1 MSQPAA
7 QPQLQ
12 PPPSPPPS
20 LAPSQI
26 FVCRHGSRL
35 DASDSAWHLTSPTPY
50 DPPLTY
56 GGWTQAR
63 SLGNRIASHIVS
75 HISSEYPA
83 ASLPTPKPVEKA
95 GTWTAAP
102 KEAKKEKKDVPAP
115 IVPSIS
121 SPAASKLGNTKIIIH
136 TSPFL
141 RCVQTSIAV
150 TAGMS
155 QYFSDIKVL
164 QSSTST
170 STPAATKDSS
180 DVYTSS
186 KLTVHPRPML
196 RIDGWLGE
204 WLCEDYFAEITP
216 PPASSLM
223 IGTAKID
230 LMRPSSAGGLRNDG
244 APVASTTTTTTTN
257 HTLPTPHH
265 SHHRAHSVGFVPPV
279 ANSAIGKNEPIPRGH
294 VSHAKDFLDIDYAYD
309 SLRYGDGGEYGEE
322 WGRMH
327 KRVKIGFEKIVKGY
341 ADGEVKPCIKS
352 SSTTLSTTTSFTQ
365 LATAVAE
372 ECSITDEK
380 KGDIPGGT
388 VVIFIS
394 HGAICNALI
403 GAMTHKPVLMDM
415 GIASMSMGVLIPP
428 ALSSTPNMSAVT
440 PTFQLPSFGSIT
452 SPVEDIAEDPFGLSI
467 TSEEKKNATAY
478 SPPAL
483 LSSPS
488 SSITTT
494 TTTSVV
500 STGIPNYDVRI
511 MASTDH
517 LRSQTSQ
524 VKSPSASASSSSH
537 QGPGSSSS
545 SNTPPLRPRKQSL
558 GGGFSMYN
566 TIGKI
571 PAPLIGSANTGPSS
585 NNNNNS
591 STMGGGNFGGGGGNT
606 GLFTGGGRAMGMVF
620 GSNSG
625 GLGGGLNPLGGST
638 GTGPAMGVRRTA
650 SAAAATKGLWSLSP
664 AAEMERGSSDEGAVL
679 TDEESGEDKD
689 KDKEKEKNK
698 SSSKDGRGGVGGQRK
713 GSTAGSATGGSSAGL
728 KPGLWN
734 AGGGAGGAGGG
745 ADRRRRW
752 TVTNQ
757 NEDGGV

>member
-1 MSQPAA
+1 MSQPA
-7 QPQLQ
+7 QPQLR
-12 PPPSPPPS
+12 PPPPP

-35 DASDSAWHLTSPTPY
+35 DASDSTWHLTSPTPY

-83 ASLPTPKPVEKA
+83 VSLPTPKVVEKA
-95 GTWTAAP
+95 GTWSAAP
-102 KEAKKEKKDVPAP
+102 KEIKKDVPAP
-115 IVPSIS
+115 ILPSIS
-121 SPAASKLGNTKIIIH
+121 SLAASKLGNTKVVIH

-155 QYFSDIKVL
+155 QYFSDIKV
-164 QSSTST
+164 QSSITG
-170 STPAATKDSS
+170 TKGS
-180 DVYTSS
+180 DTTS
-186 KLTVHPRPML
+186 KLAVHPRPML

-230 LMRPSSAGGLRNDG
+230 LMRPSSAGGLRKDG
-244 APVASTTTTTTTN
+244 TPAASSSQTSN
-257 HTLPTPHH
+257 STLPTPHNPHH

-327 KRVKIGFEKIVKGY
+327 KRVKIGFEKIVKDY

-352 SSTTLSTTTSFTQ
+352 GSATSFAQ
-365 LATAVAE
+365 LAAAAE
-372 ECSITDEK
+372 ECSIADDE
-380 KGDIPGGT
+380 IPGST
-388 VVIFIS
+388 IVIFIS

-415 GIASMSMGVLIPP
+415 GIASMSMGILIPP
-428 ALSSTPNMSAVT
+428 PTPSTTPNMPAIT

-452 SPVEDIAEDPFGLSI
+452 SPAEDTSEDPFSLPGDRS
-467 TSEEKKNATAY
+467 TSFTPY
-478 SPPAL
+478 SPPATL
-483 LSSPS
+483 NPS
-488 SSITTT
+488 SSTS
-494 TTTSVV
+494 TTS
-500 STGIPNYDVRI
+500 GIPTYDVKI
-511 MASTDH
+511 TASTDH
-517 LRSQTSQ
+517 LRSQASQ
-524 VKSPSASASSSSH
+524 VKSPSQGPSSSE
-537 QGPGSSSS
+537 
-545 SNTPPLRPRKQSL
+545 TPPLRPRKQSL

-566 TIGKI
+566 TVGKL
-571 PAPLIGSANTGPSS
+571 PAPLIGSANTGPS
-585 NNNNNS
+585 NS
-591 STMGGGNFGGGGGNT
+591 SGTSGNFGGNA
-606 GLFTGGGRAMGMVF
+606 GLFTGGRAMGMVF
-620 GSNSG
+620 GSNAG
-625 GLGGGLNPLGGST
+625 GGGGGLNPLGS
-638 GTGPAMGVRRTA
+638 GTSPAMGVRRTA
-650 SAAAATKGLWSLSP
+650 SAAAATKGLWSLPP
-664 AAEMERGSSDEGAVL
+664 AAEMERGSSDEGALL

-689 KDKEKEKNK
+689 KDKDKKINKE
-698 SSSKDGRGGVGGQRK
+698 SRGAGQRK
-713 GSTAGSATGGSSAGL
+713 GSTASSGSRSSGTGSSAGL

-734 AGGGAGGAGGG
+734 AGGAGAGAG

-757 NEDGGV
+757 NEEGGA